1 MRLLNTFDKFSGYI
15 KEGIIQFSPQIE
27 QALEYIYLRNIGDL
41 ERYSSILLNLSKSSK
56 ELKRPDFNLID
67 SSNERGFFSYQSSNQ
82 LRDPETYKKLLN
94 RDEIIKM
101 WHGPPSRG
109 GLWGSDR
116 KQKVRIGSLITKILS
131 SDEVSF
137 SGPVD
142 INVVTE
148 LVNQL
153 NQIIYTTDT
162 SGFEFRIV
170 KGQEIKKWYLED
182 IYCKSREGSDYS
194 GSTLKNSCMR
204 YSECQDRFGIYTENP
219 DVCSLVLLVNEKEEL
234 EARALLWNATL
245 TLEDGKEE
253 EVKFMDRIYYNHQ
266 DYLLKFGDYGYNNK
280 FVLKKKQTSEGNW
293 SKTLVV
299 PDKGEVTGL
308 LKVKIQDIS
317 DLSPY
322 PYVDT
327 LSIYVN
333 DHGDDF
339 TIGRGYLTN
348 ENDFSRYKNEC
359 YELWQ
364 FRNHNY
370 GKKDVVFIGKK
381 SEWEAK
387 KRKNYQKGDYK
398 LIPSEHAVQSK
409 YLQYRDNIFQDLS
422 WIDKRKSYELLQ
434 IVPGIP
440 GEVGWIPD
448 DHPRACECLYL
459 IPSSTGALIRIKSL
473 KEELCVWSYTIEEW
487 IHRDSVIWA
496 VDNIDE
502 HLYVEN
508 LDASLKTEIGKTI
521 LHLPNLI
528 DTPGG
533 KTWVRLFQQKNNNK
547 WINKE
552 IVDDE
557 GYLINHIIYTGISPL
572 DGLYYTQQDSQVLN
586 RGVESFNTKTCKF
599 DYYYKMAPVM
609 KKLAKEQNLKNE
621 DAWLKKIDW
630 FTEEF
635 KINI

>member
-27 QALEYIYLRNIGDL
+27 NALHKIYLRNFGDL
-41 ERYSSILLNLSKSSK
+41 ETYSSILLDLSKSSK

-67 SSNERGFFSYQSSNQ
+67 SSNERGFFTYQSSNQ
-82 LRDPETYKKLLN
+82 LRDPETYRKLLD
-94 RDEIIKM
+94 RDEIMDM

-109 GLWGSDR
+109 GLWDSDK

-142 INVVTE
+142 NNVVAE

-153 NQIIYTTDT
+153 NQIIYSIDT

-170 KGQEIKKWYLED
+170 KGQEIKKWYSED
-182 IYCKSREGSDYS
+182 VYCKSREGADYD
-194 GSTLKNSCMR
+194 GSTLDSSCMR
-204 YSECQDRFGIYTENP
+204 HSKCQDRFGIYTENP
-219 DVCSLVLLVNEKEEL
+219 DICSLVILVNENNEL

-245 TLEDGKEE
+245 TLEDGKEQ

-266 DYLLKFGDYGYNNK
+266 DYLIKFSDYGYNNK
-280 FVLKKKQTSEGNW
+280 FVLKKKQTSDIVW

-299 PDKGEVTGL
+299 PNKGEVTGL

-327 LSIYVN
+327 LSVYVN

-348 ENDFSRYKNEC
+348 ENDFSIYENEC
-359 YELWQ
+359 YELWNL
-364 FRNHNY
+364 RDHNH
-370 GKKDVVFIGKK
+370 GSVSVIFIGKK
-381 SEWEAK
+381 SEWEVEK
-387 KRKNYQKGDYK
+387 NENYQKGDYK
-398 LIPSEHAVQSK
+398 LIPSEHAVKSK
-409 YLQYRDNIFQDLS
+409 YLQYRNNISEGLS
-422 WIDKRKSYELLQ
+422 WIDKRKSFKLLQ

-440 GEVGWIPD
+440 GEVGWIPN
-448 DHPRACECLYL
+448 DHPQACECLYL
-459 IPSSTGALIRIKSL
+459 GPSSGTLKRIKAL

-487 IHRDSVIWA
+487 IYKDSVIWA

-552 IVDDE
+552 LVDDE
-557 GYLINHIIYTGISPL
+557 GYLINYIIYTGKSPL
-572 DGLYYTQQDSQVLN
+572 DGLYYTQQDNQVLN

-599 DYYYKMAPVM
+599 DYYYKMSPVM
-609 KKLAKEQNLKNE
+609 KKLAKEQNLKDE
-621 DAWLKKIDW
+621 DVWLKKIDL
-630 FTEEF
+630 FISEF
-635 KINI
+635 LQ